1 MILKLLAKIFL
12 LHILHNIELNLKM
25 IIDAKKV
32 RIWKE
37 EGSSNSTEN
46 DVTSLSYRD
55 SKTATD
61 LSKVR

>member
-32 RIWKE
+32 RIRKE